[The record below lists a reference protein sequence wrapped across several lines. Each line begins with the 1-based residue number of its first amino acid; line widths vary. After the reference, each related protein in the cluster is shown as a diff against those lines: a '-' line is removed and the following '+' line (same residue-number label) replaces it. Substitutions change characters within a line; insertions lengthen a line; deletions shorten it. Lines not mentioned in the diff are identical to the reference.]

1 MERLVECVPNFSE
14 GRRREVVERIC
25 ARIRSIPGVRLLDV
39 EMDAGHNRAVV
50 TFVGPPEAVEEA
62 AFRAA
67 QEAAALIDMR
77 QHRGAHPRIGATDVI
92 PFVPVRGVTMEEC
105 VELARRVGE
114 RLGRELGIPVYLYEE
129 AATRPER
136 RNLADIRR
144 GEYEGL
150 AGEIATNPERA
161 PDFGPAEM
169 GPAGATAV
177 GARPFLVAYNV
188 YLGTSDLDIARRIA
202 RAVRHS
208 SGGLRY
214 VKAMGVDV
222 GQPGRVQVSMNL
234 TDYRQTPIHRVMAL
248 IRAEA
253 AYYGIPVLESEIVGL
268 VPAEALLEVARH
280 ELQLHRFSPRQV
292 LENRLQEEDEETGL
306 GRDLP
311 RAFLSRLAAGTPTP
325 GGGSASALAG
335 AMAAALVRMVAN
347 LTLARRQYARVH
359 AEVREIEAAVARLQ
373 EEFLGLV
380 VRDAEAFEGIL
391 AARRLPRE
399 TDEEK
404 ASRHQALQEAVREA
418 ARVPLATAERAVK
431 VLEFLLHIVAVGPES
446 ALTDALVATSLAQ
459 AAVQGAAANVQVNV
473 ASLEDT
479 GLAGQFQAQIA
490 AFTDQA
496 EQRAAEIRQII
507 GARQGTARLV

>member
-14 GRRREVVERIC
+14 GRRQEVVERIC
-25 ARIRSIPGVRLLDV
+25 ARIRSVPGVRLLDV
-39 EMDAGHNRAVV
+39 EMDADHNRAVV
-50 TFVGPPEAVEEA
+50 TFVGPPEAVGEA

-67 QEAAALIDMR
+67 QEAAARIDMR

-92 PFVPVRGVTMEEC
+92 PFVPMRGVTMEEC

-114 RLGRELGIPVYLYEE
+114 RIGRELGIPVYLYAE
-129 AATRPER
+129 AASRPDR
-136 RNLADIRR
+136 YDLADIRR

-150 AGEIATNPERA
+150 VQEISRPERA

-177 GARPFLVAYNV
+177 GARPFLIAYNV

-214 VKAMGVDV
+214 VKAMGVAV

-234 TDYRQTPIHRVMAL
+234 TDYRHTPIHRVMAL

-253 AYYGIPVLESEIVGL
+253 AHYGVPVLESEIVGL
-268 VPAEALLEVARH
+268 VPAEALLEVARY
-280 ELQLHRFSPRQV
+280 ELQLHRFSPQQV
-292 LENRLQEEDEETGL
+292 LENRLLEESGEAGL
-306 GRDLP
+306 EKDLP

-325 GGGSASALAG
+325 GGGSAAALAG
-335 AMAAALVRMVAN
+335 AMAAALARMVAN
-347 LTLARRQYARVH
+347 LTLGRRQYAAVH
-359 AEVREIEAAVARLQ
+359 GQVREMESALARLQ
-373 EEFLGLV
+373 EEFLELV

-391 AARRLPRE
+391 SARRLPPNTE
-399 TDEEK
+399 EEK
-404 ASRHQALQEAVREA
+404 ALRRQAIQEAIREA

-431 VLEFLLHIVAVGPES
+431 VLEFLVYLAAVGHEN
-446 ALTDALVATSLAQ
+446 ALTDALVAASLAQ
-459 AAVQGAAANVQVNV
+459 AAVEGAAANVLVN
-473 ASLEDT
+473 ADSLEDAL
-479 GLAGQFQAQIA
+479 LAGQFRAHTEAFAGQAG
-490 AFTDQA
+490 
-496 EQRAAEIRQII
+496 QRVAEIRRTIE
-507 GARQGTARLV
+507 ARRG

>member
-14 GRRREVVERIC
+14 GRRQDVVERIC

-50 TFVGPPEAVEEA
+50 TFVGTPEAVEEA

-67 QEAAALIDMR
+67 QEAAGLIDMR

-114 RLGRELGIPVYLYEE
+114 RIGRELGIPVYLYEE

-150 AGEIATNPERA
+150 SREIATYPERA

-177 GARPFLVAYNV
+177 GARPFLIAYNV
-188 YLGTSDLDIARRIA
+188 YLGTSDLEIAHRIA

-214 VKAMGVDV
+214 VKAMGMDV
-222 GQPGRVQVSMNL
+222 GQAGRVQVSVNL
-234 TDYRQTPIHRVMAL
+234 TDYRRTPIHRVMAL

-253 AYYGIPVLESEIVGL
+253 AHYGIPVLESEIVGL

-280 ELQLHRFSPRQV
+280 TLQLHRFSPRQV
-292 LENRLQEEDEETGL
+292 LENRLLEESEETGL
-306 GRDLP
+306 EKDLP
-311 RAFLSRLAAGTPTP
+311 RAFLSHLATATPTP

-335 AMAAALVRMVAN
+335 ALAAALTRMVAN
-347 LTLARRQYARVH
+347 LTLARRKSAAAH
-359 AEVREIEAAVARLQ
+359 AQVREIEAAVARLQ
-373 EEFLGLV
+373 EELLELV
-380 VRDAEAFEGIL
+380 VRDAEAYEGLL
-391 AARRLPRE
+391 AARRLPRN
-399 TDEEK
+399 TDEEM
-404 ASRHQALQEAVREA
+404 ALRRQAVQEAIRKA
-418 ARVPLATAERAVK
+418 ARIPLATAERAVK
-431 VLEFLLHIVAVGPES
+431 VLEFLLHIAAVGHEN
-446 ALTDALVATSLAQ
+446 ALTDALVAAFLAQ
-459 AAVQGAAANVQVNV
+459 AAVQGAAANVQVN
-473 ASLEDT
+473 ATSLEDAV
-479 GLAGQFQAQIA
+479 LAGHFRTQIEA
-490 AFTDQA
+490 LTGQA
-496 EQRAAEIRQII
+496 EQQVAEIRQITE
-507 GARQGTARLV
+507 ARRGPSG